1 MKSAIPY
8 LLQAGWN
15 EIPYFRNG
23 IVRVYIAIEGIFK
36 VFENVEL
43 YNSGNAGRALW
54 CSMKGLSTKCTGTF
68 LALYQRCRGG
78 DQRNIGFFSAP
89 FKCS

>member
-54 CSMKGLSTKCTGTF
+54 CSMKGLSTKCTGTV
-68 LALYQRCRGG
+68 LALYQRCRGW
-78 DQRNIGFFSAP
+78 RSEKYRIFFCT
-89 FKCS
+89 F